1 MIVGLSGVAKSG
13 KDSFYNIAEQ
23 FFLNS
28 KIKTKRLALADL
40 LKSDLYNFILNKI
53 GVDMKNMNATEKDLI
68 RPLMV
73 VYGSI
78 KRQQTSGKHWTYNL
92 QKEIKE
98 YLKKYDIIFI
108 TDIRYAY
115 YPEDELVWLKQNNN
129 GLLLHIS
136 RIDENGIF
144 IPPANEEEKNN
155 DPILKNNADIS
166 VFWKTTDSKNERIT
180 YIKESLEKI
189 KNIYESRNR

>member
-1 MIVGLSGVAKSG
+1 M
-13 KDSFYNIAEQ
+13 
-23 FFLNS
+23 
-28 KIKTKRLALADL
+28 ALADL

-129 GLLLHIS
+129 GLLVSLDRNNYTKIINYHIQD
-136 RIDENGIF
+136 IIL
-144 IPPANEEEKNN
+144 NN
-155 DPILKNNADIS
+155 SNMNQI
-166 VFWKTTDSKNERIT
+166 VYTDSLGNDKLI
-180 YIKESLEKI
+180 LL
-189 KNIYESRNR
+189 

>member
-144 IPPANEEEKNN
+144 IPPATEEEKNN